1 MTKAISVQC
10 KAISKQTGSSANA
23 RRSLVGRYV
32 AITVE
37 ALSSE
42 SQGSRPS
49 GAARLGSRRRHRRPG
64 RSPAPARHPER
75 RSSRALRH
83 LLEEAYEAAERLK
96 QAHDAGAEIEAP
108 GNELADTAETARR
121 DLDRIFN
128 TGGVA
133 ALVGNTYGAAKDV
146 GVYVT
151 GEAIRGLA
159 DLEAKERERC
169 ANFATKA
176 VAAGLAERTVRIAE
190 RQGQLMVEMVQA
202 ALREVD
208 LSPEQASAF
217 KAALARQ
224 ARELTASGLKRP
236 GEHPF
241 LYTPSLSHGLRTSTP
256 RHLEQLPRQASG
268 YHAAGLFVSLET
280 DLSGTTGTSEWSVFA
295 DLLDRPA
302 NLQVSGPVDAVA
314 IALVQFLW
322 SKQRQILRSSH
333 FVIVTSR
340 GRSGGTIPVAR
351 LARWVEERK
360 LRWGVT
366 SPIYQSKVLGEFP
379 ISR

>member
-10 KAISKQTGSSANA
+10 SAISKQTKQQCKA
-23 RRSLVGRYV
+23 R
-32 AITVE
+32 AIPGGTVCRWH
-37 ALSSE
+37 
-42 SQGSRPS
+42 G
-49 GAARLGSRRRHRRPG
+49 GAASQVKVKAAVRAELIGWGLGDATVDPGEVLLRLVTQS
-64 RSPAPARHPER
+64 AARAER
-75 RSSRALRH
+75 YAI

-96 QAHDAGAEIEAP
+96 QTHDAGELKIEDS
-108 GNELADTAETARR
+108 EMAETARR

-176 VAAGLAERTVRIAE
+176 IAAGLAERTVRVAE
-190 RQGQLMVEMVQA
+190 RQAQLMVEMVQA

-224 ARELTASGLKRP
+224 ARELT
-236 GEHPF
+236 
-241 LYTPSLSHGLRTSTP
+241 
-256 RHLEQLPRQASG
+256 
-268 YHAAGLFVSLET
+268 
-280 DLSGTTGTSEWSVFA
+280 
-295 DLLDRPA
+295 
-302 NLQVSGPVDAVA
+302 
-314 IALVQFLW
+314 
-322 SKQRQILRSSH
+322 RS
-333 FVIVTSR
+333 
-340 GRSGGTIPVAR
+340 
-351 LARWVEERK
+351 
-360 LRWGVT
+360 
-366 SPIYQSKVLGEFP
+366 
-379 ISR
+379 